1 MVAFWNALQHI
12 IFLKQMDLPS
22 LSSFSL
28 KRNCYQVLGL
38 ISRQFQH
45 SAVPFSPHPKLK
57 VELASDMLLGEGVLV
72 ETTAVAFQ

>member
-1 MVAFWNALQHI
+1 
-12 IFLKQMDLPS
+12 MDLPL

-28 KRNCYQVLGL
+28 ERSCYEIFGL

-57 VELASDMLLGEGVLV
+57 VELASDMLGEGVLV
-72 ETTAVAFQ
+72 ETRVVAFQ

>member
-1 MVAFWNALQHI
+1 
-12 IFLKQMDLPS
+12 MDLPS

-57 VELASDMLLGEGVLV
+57 VELASDMLGEGVLV
-72 ETTAVAFQ
+72 ETTVVAFQ